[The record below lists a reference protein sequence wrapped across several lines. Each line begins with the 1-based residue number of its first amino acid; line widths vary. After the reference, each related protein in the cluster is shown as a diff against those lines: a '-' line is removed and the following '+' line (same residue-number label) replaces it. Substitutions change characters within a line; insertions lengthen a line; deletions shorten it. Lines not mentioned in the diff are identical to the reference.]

1 MTENDDQR
9 WLDIVIVAFER
20 SGSKPSLPAIY
31 DWIDRLVAATKF
43 QSNRAPEATVRRLL
57 QTYCSARPGY
67 GGGESLFLNPKR
79 GQWLLDKPAVELRWQ
94 RREYARRELKEL
106 GL

>member
-1 MTENDDQR
+1 MIENDDQR

-20 SGSKPSLPAIY
+20 SGSRPSLLAIY
-31 DWIDRLVAATKF
+31 DYVDRLVVATKF

-57 QTYCSARPGY
+57 QTYCSARPSY

-79 GQWLLDKPAVELRWQ
+79 GQWLLDRPAVERRWQ
-94 RREYARRELKEL
+94 RREDARRELQEL